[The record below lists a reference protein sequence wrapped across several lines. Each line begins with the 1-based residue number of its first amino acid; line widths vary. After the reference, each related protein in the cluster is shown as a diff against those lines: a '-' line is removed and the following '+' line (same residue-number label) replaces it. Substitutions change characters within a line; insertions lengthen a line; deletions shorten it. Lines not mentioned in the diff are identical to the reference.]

1 MMSKDGGC
9 PTIDETS
16 IPVGASPNRPVE
28 VARVGSGRTHS

>member
-1 MMSKDGGC
+1 MMLKDGGC
-9 PTIDETS
+9 LTTDETS